1 MAVLHPE
8 IVPQPSGSRYTN
20 LHNLARVLDAQEI
33 LDEDTGVHHLHR
45 GDRHVAVVGGSRWAL
60 IGSEVRRL
68 GREVVVRY
76 GRAYVSRYDG
86 SYIERY
92 LKGPAGESPRPVE
105 PLEPGRLGL
114 VCVDPGH
121 GGKDPGAVSPWGL
134 AEKGVV
140 LSASEML
147 VEELR
152 KLGFRTTMTRSTD
165 VFIEL
170 NDRPAIARR
179 REAEVFVSIH
189 ANASGK
195 RSVSGMELFYWDGRL
210 GGIATAQDRRESRK
224 LATCIRDACVRE
236 GLSVR
241 SKRGA
246 AYRVLRYATMPA
258 VLVELGFLTNRSE
271 ERRLRTSAYR
281 RKLARAI
288 AKGIYAYRTP

>member
-1 MAVLHPE
+1 MLHPD
-8 IVPQPSGSRYTN
+8 IVPQPSSRRYTN
-20 LHNLARVLDAQEI
+20 LHSLARLVDAQVVLDG
-33 LDEDTGVHHLHR
+33 DTGVHHLRR
-45 GDRHVAVVGGSRWAL
+45 GGRHVAVIGGARWAL

-68 GREVVVRY
+68 GGEVVVRY

-92 LKGPAGESPRPVE
+92 LGGSPVE
-105 PLEPGRLGL
+105 PPPPVEPREPGRVGL

-134 AEKGVV
+134 VEKAVV

-152 KLGFRTTMTRSTD
+152 KVGFKTTMTRTTD

-170 NDRPAIARR
+170 DDRPAIARR
-179 REAEVFVSIH
+179 RDADVFVSIH
-189 ANASGK
+189 ANACGK

-210 GGIATAQDRRESRK
+210 GGTATAKNRRDSQK
-224 LATCIRDACVRE
+224 LATCIYDACVRE
-236 GLSVR
+236 GLTVR

-258 VLVELGFLTNRSE
+258 VLVELGFLTSLSE
-271 ERRLRTSAYR
+271 ERKLRSSAYR
-281 RKLARAI
+281 RKLARAV
-288 AKGIYAYRTP
+288 AKGIQAYRKP